1 VELLPL
7 RNDTY
12 QHPLDVA
19 AQVSLA
25 SGWPVWGVG
34 NIVWL
39 NQFAERANAAG
50 ASMRFFATS
59 GNATFSASHSYAAGY
74 YLRSGR
80 PWRALWLLSPQ
91 MRGETP
97 IRAAVATRL
106 VQPLRHPESVRV
118 VDGDRLQRLGVSG
131 GQPDAPPPDPG
142 RGTYLRWLTA
152 RLRSQPAATN
162 PATSLGNLVADP
174 FASRTMIQLAA
185 AIEPG
190 EWQRGYQDR
199 ALARRL
205 SRGRVTD
212 PIRLRRTRG
221 GQGRDTLHVIRR
233 HPDRLLDSLAAT
245 PPTSGTTSAWTPRS
259 CAEQRQR
266 SSTRRRAHHTHGLP
280 TYCGSLAWPSS

>member
-1 VELLPL
+1 
-7 RNDTY
+7 
-12 QHPLDVA
+12 
-19 AQVSLA
+19 
-25 SGWPVWGVG
+25 
-34 NIVWL
+34 
-39 NQFAERANAAG
+39 
-50 ASMRFFATS
+50 
-59 GNATFSASHSYAAGY
+59 
-74 YLRSGR
+74 
-80 PWRALWLLSPQ
+80 

-106 VQPLRHPESVRV
+106 VHPLRHPESVRV
-118 VDGDRLQRLGVSG
+118 VDGDRLLRLGVSG

-162 PATSLGNLVADP
+162 PATSHGNLVADP

-190 EWQRGYQDR
+190 EWQRGYPDR

-205 SRGRVTD
+205 SQGRVPD

-233 HPDRLLDSLAAT
+233 HPDRLLDSLA
-245 PPTSGTTSAWTPRS
+245 TTSADVWHDLGVDPVILRRTATSILDSDALPPHSWVADLLRVAGL
-259 CAEQRQR
+259 AEFVMAVRQQG
-266 SSTRRRAHHTHGLP
+266 TRVAGAPGRAAP
-280 TYCGSLAWPSS
+280 